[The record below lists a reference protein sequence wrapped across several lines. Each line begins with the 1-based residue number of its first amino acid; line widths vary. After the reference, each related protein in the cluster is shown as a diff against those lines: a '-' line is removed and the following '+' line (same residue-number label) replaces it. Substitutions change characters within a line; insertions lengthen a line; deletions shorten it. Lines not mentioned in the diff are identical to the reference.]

1 MLPKTI
7 FLIFSIFI
15 FLLFSEV
22 QAQYLQWIVFQTA
35 TNNDSSGFI
44 VLNKSGADLLEIN
57 AENKITAFGKF
68 TVRGEASF
76 EDFTDFEGF
85 VKLNNSGCYN
95 GTWGSCSDL
104 RLKKNI
110 NLIPNALNRIL
121 NLKGVSFNW
130 RTDEFPKFNFEEG
143 SNLGFIAQDMENV
156 FPELVRTEK
165 NGYKS
170 IAYDNLT
177 PVLVEAMKE
186 QQKIII
192 NQTAE
197 INEIESELNILKSE
211 LKEQKKEIARIKKSL
226 KK

>member
-1 MLPKTI
+1 
-7 FLIFSIFI
+7 
-15 FLLFSEV
+15 
-22 QAQYLQWIVFQTA
+22 
-35 TNNDSSGFI
+35 
-44 VLNKSGADLLEIN
+44 
-57 AENKITAFGKF
+57 
-68 TVRGEASF
+68 
-76 EDFTDFEGF
+76 
-85 VKLNNSGCYN
+85 
-95 GTWGSCSDL
+95 
-104 RLKKNI
+104 
-110 NLIPNALNRIL
+110 
-121 NLKGVSFNW
+121 
-130 RTDEFPKFNFEEG
+130 EFPKFNFEEG

>member
-22 QAQYLQWIVFQTA
+22 QAQYLQWILIQTA
-35 TNNDSSGFI
+35 TSNDSSGVMI
-44 VLNKSGADLLEIN
+44 QNKSGLDLLEIN
-57 AENKITAFGKF
+57 ATNKIIANGEFKVNGISTFHGATNFG
-68 TVRGEASF
+68 
-76 EDFTDFEGF
+76 GF
-85 VKLNNSGCYN
+85 VTLNNSGCYN

-104 RLKKNI
+104 RLKKNV

-121 NLKGVSFNW
+121 SLKGVSFNW

-177 PVLVEAMKE
+177 PVLVEAIKE

-197 INEIESELNILKSE
+197 INKIESELNILKSE
-211 LKEQKKEIARIKKSL
+211 LKEQKKEIERIKKSL